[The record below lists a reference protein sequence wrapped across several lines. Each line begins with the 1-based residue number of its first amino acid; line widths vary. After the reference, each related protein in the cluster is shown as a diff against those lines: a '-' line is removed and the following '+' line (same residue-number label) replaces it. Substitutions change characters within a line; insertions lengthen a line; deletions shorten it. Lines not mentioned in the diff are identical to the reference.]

1 MVIRI
6 LLVLLALMICTGPV
20 SAFGDSVQRY
30 DVDYTDIWDET
41 DSAEFYQSYANGPG
55 WSYSDF
61 SIENRPVSYSSSNA
75 MKFYVSAQ
83 GRYEHYSGTATVTI
97 TSKDL
102 VNSDYLSLTVYDASV
117 SDGTLKVYYYNESMD
132 LMATTNLGV
141 VTKSVGSPD
150 RYELVRSGSNIE
162 LYKNGVYVSVS
173 ALSGYDD
180 VYIRIQAYAHGS
192 ETGSV
197 LRSLT
202 AYIDDISTSS
212 ILGMNLDWTQS
223 STYIDTSYGVQS
235 MGSFPSADYSVQTS
249 RITSGA
255 VINTTE
261 LGTGA
266 SGDPVGFIRWNRN
279 NIFGNNF
286 GLYQSRILRDGNVL
300 ASTKFSI
307 FDSTVAGSVSWIDDS
322 YATGATAGINY
333 DLVSP
338 DFSSYYYYLHV
349 INSGGT
355 GFSQNLITT
364 SGTELVTLTG
374 YPVGDCYTVLSR
386 TSIST
391 GVSSDIAYGLMT
403 VTAAGAGPVD
413 SISIP
418 YTEYER
424 GDTVDVTFS
433 HEESG
438 YIVIHDVRSSGNY
451 YVSDG
456 FIGSGSNMSYSFI
469 IDDLDQFG
477 FYYVVLKNSDHDIK
491 DNTGYTLVETTS
503 PYNNSISVDAAEYYY
518 DGIVNVTYSHSQG
531 GCIAVQHVQSNDV
544 YHMSNSFDGDGNN
557 ETWLFNIAGTDPL
570 GLYNVLLLSDD
581 DFVKS
586 STSYTVT
593 PAAMSSTWLNVI
605 EESVVL
611 YEDVHIAYKAVNS
624 SMLTIT
630 DPNGYEVYNQSVQS
644 SVIRYV
650 YHTVMNGTGTYNVE
664 LDGDTLESDSFFVY
678 LIDDPDVYPPDID
691 YDPDDG
697 VIDEDVLDPDETMTE
712 YYNEKFRDFAPT
724 IWGFFMLM
732 CLLFLMSILTSFGS
746 GGKRR

>member
-1 MVIRI
+1 MVTNVSKIF
-6 LLVLLALMICTGPV
+6 LVLLALMICICPV
-20 SAFGDSVQRY
+20 SALEDSVQRY
-30 DVDYTDIWDET
+30 DVDINDIWDVSAVHTGGTGSASVSIVNNPVLYPTANSIRLYAHGDSYSYKTSLASIKTLNYFNSNYFAFTVNAGSVELADGYFNLYFYNTT
-41 DSAEFYQSYANGPG
+41 DVSIGTFALGSHVNSYHDNDRYEFITSGSTVNLYINGVYQSNIIL
-55 WSYSDF
+55 SQ
-61 SIENRPVSYSSSNA
+61 SSSNY
-75 MKFYVSAQ
+75 YVKLQA
-83 GRYEHYSGTATVTI
+83 YISGTFQELVTVTI
-97 TSKDL
+97 
-102 VNSDYLSLTVYDASV
+102 
-117 SDGTLKVYYYNESMD
+117 
-132 LMATTNLGV
+132 
-141 VTKSVGSPD
+141 
-150 RYELVRSGSNIE
+150 
-162 LYKNGVYVSVS
+162 
-173 ALSGYDD
+173 DD
-180 VYIRIQAYAHGS
+180 F
-192 ETGSV
+192 
-197 LRSLT
+197 
-202 AYIDDISTSS
+202 STSS
-212 ILGMNLDWTQS
+212 ILGMNQDWTQAN
-223 STYIDTSYGVQS
+223 TNIDTSYGIQS

-338 DFSSYYYYLHV
+338 EFSSYYYYLHV

-364 SGTELVTLTG
+364 SDTELVTLTD
-374 YPVGDCYTVLSR
+374 YLVGDCYAVLSR
-386 TSIST
+386 TSKST
-391 GVSSDIAYGLMT
+391 GISSDIAYGLMT

-469 IDDLDQFG
+469 IDDLDPFG
-477 FYYVVLKNSDHDIK
+477 FYYVVLKNSDNDIK

-544 YHMSNSFDGDGNN
+544 YHMSNSFDGDGDN

-624 SMLTIT
+624 SVLTIT

-697 VIDEDVLDPDETMTE
+697 VIDEDILDPDETMTE

-724 IWGFFMLM
+724 IWGFFILM